1 MCNAVKRRSAV
12 QRLACAAAALV
23 LLQGG
28 MPAAAQPPVAD
39 SRDKSVEV
47 PRTASPPVL
56 DGVLDDTAWQ
66 SATRIDDMHQLDP
79 VDHGVPSERTE
90 VYLLYDD
97 DFLYVG
103 AKLFDSEPERIT
115 ARQMVQGQTL
125 QYDDSL
131 HLYLDPFNNKRTG
144 YDFEV
149 NANSV
154 RIDGIFETPSEV
166 NRDWEGIWFAESAI
180 DDEGWATE
188 YAIPF
193 KTLNF
198 DPNNPDWGFSIRRKI
213 ARKQEQIAWVSYN
226 RQVNPGATGLIT
238 GLTGLEQGKGLDIVP
253 SIIMSES
260 KDFAT
265 GASRTDA
272 DPALDIVYKLTPS
285 LTGLLTF
292 NTDFSATEV
301 DDRQINLTRFSQFF
315 PEKRDFFLQDAD
327 IFAFGGLSQNGI
339 PFFSRRVGLSATGQ
353 PVDLKVGA
361 KLTGRVGRWNVGL
374 LDVEQDAFGSV
385 DGANLFVGRVA
396 ANVLRESSV
405 GLIVTDGNPRGNLD
419 NSVAGVD
426 FRYRNTNLPSGRII
440 EGEAW
445 YQASDTEGIAT
456 DQDAWGLRL
465 ATPKSEGFE
474 GRLEISRL
482 EANFNPALG
491 FVNRANVI
499 QREAAIGY
507 TTRPE
512 QGRLRLFEHGLS
524 YREFERISGGLESS
538 RVFFQPI
545 ELETDA
551 GNELGTQITRE
562 REVLLEN
569 FEIAEGIV
577 IAPGDYTF
585 TRYGIEAAVARE
597 RAVAPRLE
605 ITTGEFFSGDRL
617 ELIGGLDWRPT
628 NRIFLAVE
636 YEYNDVELPQGD
648 FTTRLIQLNAN
659 YAINPR
665 WSWINLLQYDNVSS
679 SAGLNSRLRW
689 NPRAGQDLFIVL
701 NHGFNASGVF
711 SGLASER
718 AEFSVKYT
726 QTFRL

>member
-1 MCNAVKRRSAV
+1 MRNSSRHRSNLL
-12 QRLACAAAALV
+12 LAGYAAALAF
-23 LLQGG
+23 LKGG
-28 MPAAAQPPVAD
+28 MPAAAQQPAAD
-39 SRDKSVEV
+39 SRGKTATV
-47 PRTASPPVL
+47 PFTSTPPVL
-56 DGVLDDTAWQ
+56 DGVLNDAAWQ
-66 SATRIDDMHQLDP
+66 AATMIDDMHQLDP
-79 VDHGVPSERTE
+79 VDHGEPSERTE
-90 VYLLYDD
+90 VYLLYDRN
-97 DFLYVG
+97 FLYIG

-125 QYDDSL
+125 QFDDSL
-131 HLYLDPFNNKRTG
+131 HVYIDPFNNRRTG

-149 NANSV
+149 NPNGV

-180 DDEGWATE
+180 NEEGWAVE

-198 DPNNPDWGFSIRRKI
+198 DPNNSDWGFSIRRKI

-238 GLTGLEQGKGLDIVP
+238 GLGGLQQGKGLDIVP
-253 SIIMSES
+253 SIIMSEA

-301 DDRQINLTRFSQFF
+301 DDRQINLTRFSLFF

-327 IFAFGGLSQNGI
+327 IFSFGGLSQNGI
-339 PFFSRRVGLSATGQ
+339 PFFSRRVGLSAAGQ
-353 PVDLKVGA
+353 PVDLEVGA
-361 KLTGRVGRWNVGL
+361 KLTGRVGRWNVGV
-374 LDVEQDAFGSV
+374 LDVEQEGFGGVEGS
-385 DGANLFVGRVA
+385 NLFVGRVA

-426 FRYRNTNLPSGRII
+426 FRYRNTDLPSGRTI

-445 YQASDTEGIAT
+445 YQQSETEGIAT
-456 DQDAWGLRL
+456 DQQAWGLRL
-465 ATPKSEGFE
+465 AAPNSVGLE
-474 GRLEISRL
+474 GRVEISRL

-491 FVNRANVI
+491 FVNRPNVV

-512 QGRLRLFEHGLS
+512 RGWLRAYEHGLS

-545 ELETDA
+545 EFASNTGDEF
-551 GNELGTQITRE
+551 GTQITRE
-562 REVLLEN
+562 REVLLED
-569 FEIAEGIV
+569 FEIADGVV
-577 IAPGDYTF
+577 IAPGDYEF
-585 TRYGIEAAVARE
+585 TRYGIEAEGARE
-597 RAVAPRLE
+597 RALAPRFE
-605 ITTGEFFSGDRL
+605 ITAGDFFSGERL
-617 ELIGGLDWRPT
+617 ELIGGIDWRPT
-628 NRIFLAVE
+628 SRLYLAVE
-636 YEYNDVELPQGD
+636 YEYNDVELPEGD

-659 YAINPR
+659 YAINSR
-665 WSWINLLQYDNVSS
+665 WSWVNLLQYDNVSS

-689 NPRAGQDLFIVL
+689 NARAGQDLYIVL
-701 NHGFNASGVF
+701 NHGFAATGAF
-711 SGLASER
+711 SGLDSAR
-718 AEFSVKYT
+718 AEFSIKYT